1 MPAAITLVPLSGVV
15 VTVEVPAGTES
26 TVGRTVEGKH
36 ELGAVRV
43 GVTIATSGAAAAA
56 TEASAD

>member
-1 MPAAITLVPLSGVV
+1 MV

-56 TEASAD
+56 TAASAD

>member
-1 MPAAITLVPLSGVV
+1 MV
-15 VTVEVPAGTES
+15 VTAEASAGTER

-56 TEASAD
+56 TAASAS